1 MSSVDV
7 TLPIEHITNVNPVW
21 IREDL
26 GDLGPLAKSIK
37 KEGQR
42 QPILVDSTYRVIDG
56 ARRIE
61 AAQNIGW
68 STIFVVVAHDFFVA
82 SDHLVES
89 QGTDYQLPHDIFAKI
104 ELIGILREMYRPHVR
119 ATSAKT
125 RGQRYSKEL
134 TERATSS
141 QVDVSRALGVSPN
154 TVEELGRIRRMYS
167 DPRHTPETRAQ
178 LREIML
184 QHRFEI
190 YGVLDAM
197 RGHLHVRA
205 VTTNK
210 KVISDQRALI
220 PRAFAGLQGG
230 LLALPA
236 PELLDPGHSHED
248 IAAWLKQLNIIHR
261 EIFNLK
267 KQFKIM
273 LDEPSQGDQE

>member
-26 GDLGPLAKSIK
+26 GDLGPLAKNLK

-61 AAQNIGW
+61 AAKKISW
-68 STIFVVVAHDFFVA
+68 STIFVVVARDFFVV

-104 ELIGILREMYRPHVR
+104 ELIGILRQMYGPHVR
-119 ATSAKT
+119 ALSAKT
-125 RGQRYSKEL
+125 RGQRYPKEL
-134 TERATSS
+134 ADRATGSA
-141 QVDVSRALGVSPN
+141 VDIPRALGLSPN
-154 TVEELGRIRRMYS
+154 TTEELGRIRRMYR
-167 DPRHTPETRAQ
+167 DPVHSPEVVAQ
-178 LREIML
+178 LREIMY
-184 QHRFEI
+184 QHRFEV

-197 RGHLHVRA
+197 RGHLHVHR

-210 KVISDQRALI
+210 KVISDQKALI

-248 IAAWLKQLNIIHR
+248 ITAWLKQLNNIHR
-261 EIFNLK
+261 GIFNLK

-273 LDEPSQGDQE
+273 LDEPQGDQE